1 MRLIVTWV
9 PMNYQLYSISAAA
22 RLAGVHPNTIR
33 RYERLG
39 ILTGERINTGLR
51 IYDAEQIEAIRKRAE
66 AGRKR
71 PRKP

>member
-1 MRLIVTWV
+1 
-9 PMNYQLYSISAAA
+9 MNYQLYSITAAA

-33 RYERLG
+33 NYERRG

-51 IYDAEQIEAIRKRAE
+51 IYDAEQIEVIRKRAE

-71 PRKP
+71 PRKAQP